1 MLPKSHV
8 QYIVLVLK
16 LPLLIPFLYCWSW
29 DLEYMKMSLW
39 VLHKVTGILCG
50 GVKWM
55 TKGTNNSF
63 YFSQVLEGIT
73 GGKQLWENWANLS
86 QMKWMM
92 QLLKVLS
99 GSSKESATLR
109 VISFRYY
116 RGTEILS
123 LQNWSGVDQHLAQVQ
138 VDFFL
143 TLFLWM
149 RWGVML
155 FWRFLMLWFLK
166 NKTPGYLYFVH

>member
-1 MLPKSHV
+1 MSISSGSKSMLPKSHV

-109 VISFRYY
+109 VICFRYY

-138 VDFFL
+138 VDILKFI
-143 TLFLWM
+143 TLL
-149 RWGVML
+149 
-155 FWRFLMLWFLK
+155 
-166 NKTPGYLYFVH
+166 P